1 MAEYEY
7 VKGQTQRID
16 KKFAELLE
24 EYKNL
29 QQKSHLTQIEK
40 RYNQLLKKQTSKK
53 SDWIDEIMI
62 EIYQDVIDLEK
73 KDIK

>member
-62 EIYQDVIDLEK
+62 EIYQDVIDIEK